1 LQEEDFMEIE
11 TRKKCF
17 EFNINK
23 CVGCHAC
30 VVACSIENKTANDI
44 QWREITSINPS
55 GFPDIPLLH
64 LSLACNHCTDAPCL
78 KNCPALA
85 YAFDKKSGAVI
96 HHAKKCIGCK
106 YCTWACPYDAPKFN
120 SKSRIIEKCTFCNH
134 RINEL
139 LKPACANLCPTGA
152 LDFIDAPEEYEY
164 SGITGFTDIGIKPS
178 IKLIPRHIEKL
189 ALVCS
194 EPQYVEI
201 FRETKKTASKIQL
214 SHEWPLATFTLLAT
228 LLVSFFTAATF
239 GRIDLNYL
247 VFIISGISGM
257 LLSLFHLGKKFR
269 AWRSLLNLKGSW
281 LSREI
286 FFFMLFFGMACL
298 FLLVID
304 EKYIAYLS
312 IVFGVLALFSIDK
325 VYELALQPIKLE
337 IHSAHVLL
345 SFFLFTSLFLGQYLA
360 FSFIVILKASIY
372 IYRKFEMRKNRINIR
387 LMLSSFRL
395 DMLISVPVLL
405 WIFDISTIQWWL
417 FASVLI
423 GEIID
428 RAEYYDE
435 LDIITPKK
443 QAEIDLKNFK

>member
-1 LQEEDFMEIE
+1 MEAILS
-11 TRKKCF
+11 KKCF

-30 VVACSIENKTANDI
+30 VVACSIENKTVPDI
-44 QWREITSINPS
+44 QWRGITSINPT

-64 LSLACNHCTDAPCL
+64 LSLACNHCTDAPCM

-85 YAFDKKSGAVI
+85 YSYDKISGAVI
-96 HHAKKCIGCK
+96 HHAEKCIGCK

-120 SKSRIIEKCTFCNH
+120 IKSRIIEKCTFCYN

-152 LDFIDAPEEYEY
+152 LDFIDAPEDIEY
-164 SGITGFTDIGIKPS
+164 SGIIGFTDTGIKPS
-178 IKLIPRHIEKL
+178 IKIIPRQKGNPV
-189 ALVCS
+189 LVCS
-194 EPQYVEI
+194 EPQFIESHKVA
-201 FRETKKTASKIQL
+201 KKTTSKISL
-214 SHEWPLATFTLLAT
+214 SHEWPLAFFTLLAV
-228 LLVSFFTAATF
+228 LLVSFFTASTF
-239 GRIDLNYL
+239 GKIGIDHI
-247 VFIISGISGM
+247 VFIVSGISGM

-269 AWRSLLNLKGSW
+269 AWRSILNLKNSW

-286 FFFMLFFGMACL
+286 FFYMLFFGMACL
-298 FLLVID
+298 NLLFIN
-304 EKYIAYLS
+304 EKFIAYFA
-312 IVFGVLALFSIDK
+312 IIFGALALFSIDK
-325 VYELALQPIKLE
+325 VYELAMQPVKLD

-345 SFFLFTSLFLGQYLA
+345 SFFLFTALFLEQYLA
-360 FSFIVILKASIY
+360 FTFIVILKASIY
-372 IYRKFEMRKNRINIR
+372 IYRKFEMRKNKINIR
-387 LMLSSFRL
+387 LLLSSWRL

-405 WIFDISTIQWWL
+405 WIFGISNIRWWL

-435 LDIITPKK
+435 LDIITPEK
-443 QAEIDLKNFK
+443 QVGIDLKKMDNRL